1 MHEIILSFSLNS
13 KKEIFS
19 WFILSLVNISKTD
32 NEGKMSVIDPTF
44 LVQPVFQDNQ
54 TVDEEMFF
62 VVEDLWLI
70 KAVRVLESEHCYFT
84 TLWNKE

>member
-1 MHEIILSFSLNS
+1 MEAAWTSLY
-13 KKEIFS
+13 
-19 WFILSLVNISKTD
+19 SKTD

-44 LVQPVFQDNQ
+44 LVQSVFQDNQ

-84 TLWNKE
+84 TL

>member
-1 MHEIILSFSLNS
+1 
-13 KKEIFS
+13 
-19 WFILSLVNISKTD
+19 
-32 NEGKMSVIDPTF
+32 MSVIDPTF

-84 TLWNKE
+84 TVWNKE